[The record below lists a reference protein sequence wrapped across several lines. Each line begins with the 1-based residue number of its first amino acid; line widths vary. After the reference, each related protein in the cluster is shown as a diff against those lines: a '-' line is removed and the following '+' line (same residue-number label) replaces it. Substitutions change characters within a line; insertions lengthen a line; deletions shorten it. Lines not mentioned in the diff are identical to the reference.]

1 MRELIANLPGGRP
14 FRNDDLLMLQAQHNE
29 MWALALADYVAT
41 IGGQPHGFVL
51 SGCQL
56 TGAGPTF
63 NLSAGL
69 VYLGGRL
76 CKVAAATNVSTNW
89 FLVMQADDTVDL
101 RSYRDSLHKP
111 CAADYTAVVS
121 PTATAGQPRI
131 ALNAIRRLYD
141 LHRFPLGVIQ
151 MWWGGALPHGVQLCD
166 GTNGTPDLRSRMP
179 IGHDPGSINS
189 PHHWQLG
196 LTGGQR
202 EVPLTV
208 AHIPAHRHFMNRSGG
223 GFAPGG
229 VTIGGF
235 TDYGGVPDT
244 AAQQPNPGSPG
255 DPNSG
260 TGTATTFVGGG
271 QPHNNMPPYVTVGF
285 VMRTV

>member
-14 FRNDDLLMLQAQHNE
+14 FRNDDLLMLQAQHTD

-56 TGAGPTF
+56 TGAGPTY

-76 CKVAAATNVSTNW
+76 CQVAAATNVSTNW

-121 PTATAGQPRI
+121 ATVNAGQPRI
-131 ALNAIRRLYD
+131 ALNAIRRLAD
-141 LHRFPLGVIQ
+141 LQTFRPGIVT
-151 MWWGGALPHGVQLCD
+151 MWSGNPATLPHGVQLCD
-166 GTNGTPDLRSRMP
+166 GTNGTPNLRGRF
-179 IGHDPGSINS
+179 IVGFDAGDADYNAVGK
-189 PHHWQLG
+189 LG
-196 LTGGQR
+196 GAKQ
-202 EVPLTV
+202 
-208 AHIPAHRHFMNRSGG
+208 
-223 GFAPGG
+223 
-229 VTIGGF
+229 VTL
-235 TDYGGVPDT
+235 T
-244 AAQQPNPGSPG
+244 AAQMPSHSHGVNDPGHSHTYFRSPTSGLNVGSGPNRQLNNES
-255 DPNSG
+255 NESTSVAS
-260 TGTATTFVGGG
+260 TGITIASAGGG
-271 QPHNNMPPYVTVGF
+271 QAHENRPPYYTLAFVTRV
-285 VMRTV
+285 V